1 LARTRKRCRS
11 ASNRQEKS
19 VGPVVPEIDDSA
31 SDLDNEQERK
41 LVQSKDIK
49 GLKYFDMLLPLLE
62 PLHDEQCA
70 RDKAN
75 NRELHYDQ
83 YCMLVLLYIFNPT
96 VICPG

>member
-1 LARTRKRCRS
+1 
-11 ASNRQEKS
+11 
-19 VGPVVPEIDDSA
+19 
-31 SDLDNEQERK
+31 
-41 LVQSKDIK
+41 
-49 GLKYFDMLLPLLE
+49 MLLPLLE